1 MLDIKLA
8 VFDVDGTLVSKNS
21 RILLDSTVH
30 AIQELKKRGVKIAI
44 ASGRPYYA
52 MERSV
57 IDRINFDYFICS
69 NGSFVY
75 DAINNHEI
83 YKYMLSD
90 SLVMRLTTSNQ
101 IEDGALVF
109 QFEDAGY
116 IYQGYKRIANMIQD
130 TLGRLDFLV
139 DERKR
144 KLRHLKSKPYAAI
157 AWIADDQLE
166 SYRQRF
172 PMFSFT
178 PFAQNYYDVNP
189 RNVNKA
195 TGISHILLSQEW
207 TMDNV
212 IAFGDELNDF
222 EMLSEA
228 TYSVAMGNAIE
239 TIKEVAHYVTDDTID
254 NGIKN
259 ALLHFGLIEE
269 WQDDE

>member
-1 MLDIKLA
+1 MDIKLA

-30 AIQELKKRGVKIAI
+30 AIKELQKQGVKIAI

-57 IDRINFDYFICS
+57 IDRIKFDYFICS

-75 DAINNHEI
+75 DAINQKEI
-83 YKYMLSD
+83 YKYQLTD
-90 SLVMRLTTSNQ
+90 SLVMRLTITSQ

-116 IYQGYKRIANMIQD
+116 IYQGYKRIASMIQD

-144 KLRHLKSKPYAAI
+144 KLRHLKTKPYAAI
-157 AWIADDQLE
+157 AWIADDQLADYQE
-166 SYRQRF
+166 RF

-178 PFAQNYYDVNP
+178 VFAKNYYDINP
-189 RNVNKA
+189 ANVNKA
-195 TGISHILLSQEW
+195 TGISHILSKNEW

-222 EMLSEA
+222 EMLSEV
-228 TYSVAMGNAIE
+228 TYSVAMGNAIDK
-239 TIKEVAHYVTDDTID
+239 IKNVAYYVTDDTID

-259 ALLHFGLIEE
+259 ALVHFNLIQD
-269 WQDDE
+269 WQDE